1 MIGLEYL
8 FDSVITT
15 VLLGV
20 TSLILFYWYSTK
32 NFDYWKKKGITYEK
46 PVPFFGTTLE
56 YLWKPFHEIE
66 KERYLRLGPIYGHF
80 EGNAPVL
87 SVAEPRLLREI
98 MVKEFSSISN
108 RRFVNLRGGNPVA
121 DATLPVLSGEAWRR
135 VRNIV
140 SPTFTT
146 GKIKRMMSI
155 VKDCSKGVV
164 DNFKKFSTKGRPLD
178 VKRMY
183 GAFTM
188 DVIASAA
195 FSTKLDSLNDPE
207 NEFVKAAKNAF
218 STDFS
223 WRVALFQLFPNL
235 MTWLRVAIFPPE
247 PMNFFKRVT
256 LRIIEERKKTGQT
269 RNDFLQLLIDTAKE
283 NPQDQKPEEDK
294 NEDTTSTF
302 EVDEKILPP
311 TRNAIAKNLSEDEL
325 VAQCVIFF
333 LAGYDTTATA
343 LSYAS
348 YLLALNPEIQHK
360 LFTELR
366 DAMQETKVILGEPYS
381 NPRNEIPDNVVAE
394 TQEYFRLQ
402 LGASLTFKFN
412 AMHSSKTA
420 VDCTTGI
427 GLCGLP
433 KNSCSDE
440 LWVVGGRSTPQIFHI
455 ENDPDRDR
463 WSFDHTSVWSSSK
476 SVVPGV
482 EQLSS
487 GRGPRISSR
496 QLERVADTD
505 LKLADTGITIPKGM
519 IVTISNYAL
528 QHDPQFFPNPDVFD
542 PDSKDIKKL
551 LCDHEVTAKPVVVR
565 GRAAPSEIL
574 RLFTFRWGRGPN
586 GILVGMRFALME
598 IKVCLVYIVA
608 NFKLQRCPL
617 TKVPLDF
624 HLGPGLLIPY
634 KGIQLKAE
642 HREDRILLK

>member
-1 MIGLEYL
+1 
-8 FDSVITT
+8 
-15 VLLGV
+15 
-20 TSLILFYWYSTK
+20 
-32 NFDYWKKKGITYEK
+32 
-46 PVPFFGTTLE
+46 
-56 YLWKPFHEIE
+56 
-66 KERYLRLGPIYGHF
+66 
-80 EGNAPVL
+80 
-87 SVAEPRLLREI
+87 

-108 RRFVNLRGGNPVA
+108 RRFVNIRGGNPVA
-121 DATLPVLSGEAWRR
+121 DATLPALSGEAWRR

-146 GKIKRMMSI
+146 GKIRRMMNI

-164 DNFKKFSTKGRPLD
+164 DNFKKFSTKGKPLD
-178 VKRMY
+178 VKKMY

-235 MTWLRVAIFPPE
+235 MTWFRVAIFPPE
-247 PMNFFKRVT
+247 PMNFFKSVT

-294 NEDTTSTF
+294 NDDTTSAF
-302 EVDEKILPP
+302 EVDEKNLPP

-366 DAMQETKVILGEPYS
+366 DAMQETKGELSY
-381 NPRNEIPDNVVAE
+381 EAIQGMKYLDNVVAE
-394 TQEYFRLQ
+394 TLRIF
-402 LGASLTFKFN
+402 
-412 AMHSSKTA
+412 
-420 VDCTTGI
+420 
-427 GLCGLP
+427 P
-433 KNSCSDE
+433 P
-440 LWVVGGRSTPQIFHI
+440 ST
-455 ENDPDRDR
+455 R
-463 WSFDHTSVWSSSK
+463 
-476 SVVPGV
+476 
-482 EQLSS
+482 
-487 GRGPRISSR
+487 
-496 QLERVADTD
+496 LERVADVD
-505 LKLADTGITIPKGM
+505 LKLADTGITIPKGT
-519 IVTISNYAL
+519 IVTIPNYAL

-542 PDSKDIKKL
+542 PDRFTV
-551 LCDHEVTAKPVVVR
+551 EERAKRDPYAYLPF
-565 GRAAPSEIL
+565 GA
-574 RLFTFRWGRGPN
+574 GPRN
-586 GILVGMRFALME
+586 CIGMRFALME

-617 TKVPLDF
+617 TKDEVEKLV
-624 HLGPGLLIPY
+624 Y
-634 KGIQLKAE
+634 QLNEEAE
-642 HREDRILLK
+642 QTERPIRRLSKVTYGSTCSDMQVDVMGDCLSSIKYVVGVRTVFLAKRLHAV